1 MDRRQLRSQDQANA
15 IAARQGIPIHEAGAY
30 LESRN
35 VRVEFIDPVLKD
47 VVPEYAPVEQF

>member
-1 MDRRQLRSQDQANA
+1 VRSQDQANA
-15 IAARQGIPIHEAGAY
+15 IAARQGIPIHQAGAY

-47 VVPEYAPVEQF
+47 VVPEYAPVAQF